1 MTFFEI
7 LRVLHMVC
15 YLIVVS
21 QLLFYFTVM
30 GNALRIGSL
39 ESFLENRKIIDTR
52 LVKRIKIPYYTCLLL
67 NILVVP
73 LSVPEYPRII
83 FLSALLA
90 LVCLVLDA
98 IIALKYNIPLNNLTN
113 QWPDNPSNANWHEV
127 RTKWLNLINYR
138 AVFTTIGM
146 ISLIVGAILD

>member
-1 MTFFEI
+1 MIRIT
-7 LRVLHMVC
+7 HMIC

-30 GNALRIGSL
+30 GNALRMGSL
-39 ESFLENRKIIDTR
+39 DSFLENRKIIDTK

-67 NILVVP
+67 NVFVVL

-83 FLSALLA
+83 FLSTLLA
-90 LVCLVLDA
+90 LVCLAIDA
-98 IIALKYNIPLNNLTN
+98 IIAIKFNVPLNKLTN
-113 QWPDNPSNANWHEV
+113 HWPDNPSNTNWQEV
-127 RTKWLNLINYR
+127 RTKWLNIINYR
-138 AVFTTIGM
+138 AVFATTGM